1 MHRPVNIVDQDIV
14 DLGSYKRR
22 VVSRGEGC
30 ASLSCY
36 RVANLLSVDLVSLKR
51 SIVSRHVVDVN
62 CHARAQVSS
71 LSVHASHAHAHTR
84 SERVSRKSRRVRLSR
99 PVWHVPCRGV
109 KDVVPSRAYKK
120 PSRPRRRCIQ
130 PAVSTRARARTR
142 APNVGASVKR
152 TALPQVPLG
161 PRHPRL
167 SEM

>member
-109 KDVVPSRAYKK
+109 KDVSCRQSSVKSRRVRGAGCIHPRSRSRA
-120 PSRPRRRCIQ
+120 
-130 PAVSTRARARTR
+130 R

-161 PRHPRL
+161 PRPPRL
-167 SEM
+167 SEI